1 LGVGRAA
8 WSAREAPRRR
18 LPAIQLP
25 KVGLEPTPSCEHRIL
40 SPARLPSAWRW
51 KQVAVVLK
59 VCESKARTSPPWCFR
74 IVAAGADVANTV
86 PNLFPTRARIEAGTG
101 LIMGDGLTRA
111 ATDVGSSV
119 QTLSPVIRGR
129 CRDGLP
135 SERDKTAWRSGPRSC
150 QPGVFRWTRFSA
162 SVQIQSPRFLS
173 ERSPSA
179 RTMKGVLIVGTR
191 VAPPSVQFKYT
202 ISRIRRFAP

>member
-1 LGVGRAA
+1 MGNTLQ
-8 WSAREAPRRR
+8 WCLKSANPRLARR
-18 LPAIQLP
+18 HFGIFASWP
-25 KVGLEPTPSCEHRIL
+25 H
-40 SPARLPSAWRW
+40 
-51 KQVAVVLK
+51 
-59 VCESKARTSPPWCFR
+59 
-74 IVAAGADVANTV
+74 GANVANTV

-135 SERDKTAWRSGPRSC
+135 SERNKTASRSGPRSC

-162 SVQIQSPRFLS
+162 SVQIQSPRLFFSHRCFVALF
-173 ERSPSA
+173 
-179 RTMKGVLIVGTR
+179 GVLPGSIPKLSFRCLEPYSSQLPLPVMTR
-191 VAPPSVQFKYT
+191 RVQ
-202 ISRIRRFAP
+202 ILLPV